1 MGQKIA
7 NMGNTGFVVSDINAL
22 GFWVKGSNKYA
33 GTHLHLTCRE
43 FKYDKKGWSY
53 YPNTPKITV
62 LNYNNGWNGAID
74 FVNMF
79 PLNSWEGDVE
89 IKKRELEAPKIDWNT
104 PENFSIL
111 LKILQI
117 LRLK

>member
-1 MGQKIA
+1 
-7 NMGNTGFVVSDINAL
+7 MGNTGFVVSDINAL